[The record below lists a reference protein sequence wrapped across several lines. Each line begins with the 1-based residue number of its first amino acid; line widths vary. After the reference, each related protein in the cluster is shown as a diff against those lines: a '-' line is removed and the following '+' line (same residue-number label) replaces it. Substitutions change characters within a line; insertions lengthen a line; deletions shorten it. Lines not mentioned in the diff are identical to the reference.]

1 MVSFSCEGCG
11 DVLTKKKLDPHRNQC
26 YGASY
31 TCLDCMVHFD
41 GTSYRAHTS
50 CITEDQKYQGKLY
63 REPKQNKKQQPQHQ
77 KKDSVQQHAQAL
89 VPRNAYAEDAADAD
103 NNAVAIVDAPPRAP
117 TPPPAAHS
125 LGYKEQAALPDV
137 NVFDFLDTSE
147 TPAPARTRAP
157 VDESRMIEDSMPPA
171 YQKEESKISATDVML
186 FQVPD
191 DEDLIGNSFAY
202 GDEPVRPS
210 NEHFDSS
217 YDIREQNPQYSYTT
231 PAPKSKHSRKKS
243 RDKNVDTTISKS
255 ERKRKRNSPAE
266 LDMSLVRAQEERDTA
281 MTEAPPILHSGLT
294 GGLNRL
300 LHSSQFPPT
309 PDHSGDWV
317 ENSPL
322 SPMKRAKQG
331 ASKAFLRA
339 QKDYETQQEKDRKA
353 EIKEERA
360 RDKEERKERERGRDR
375 ERKERKEIK
384 ASTALVKIRPKMKR
398 RDDSERSSHK
408 HPEGG
413 ERRRRR
419 ETDSSGSPPRPRKT
433 VKAIEYRRSES
444 QSSAPDNDRQLIVR
458 PNGDVVPV
466 KTEHEA
472 RAELFMSFI
481 NKGPDSER
489 GMSVNKT
496 LKRYHRERHDYDH
509 HVSKADEE
517 KELWKSLRLKRNDRG
532 EIVLFFASPDVEAA

>member
-1 MVSFSCEGCG
+1 MVSFSCE
-11 DVLTKKKLDPHRNQC
+11 
-26 YGASY
+26 A
-31 TCLDCMVHFD
+31 
-41 GTSYRAHTS
+41 

-63 REPKQNKKQQPQHQ
+63 RDPKQNKKQSQHQ
-77 KKDSVQQHAQAL
+77 KKDSVQQTSQAL
-89 VPRNAYAEDAADAD
+89 VPRNAYVEDVADAD
-103 NNAVAIVDAPPRAP
+103 NGAVAIVDAPPRAP

-125 LGYKEQAALPDV
+125 LGYNEQAAIEGV

-147 TPAPARTRAP
+147 TPARARTRPA
-157 VDESRMIEDSMPPA
+157 DESRMIEDSMPPA
-171 YQKEESKISATDVML
+171 YQEKEPKITVTDVMK
-186 FQVPD
+186 FQVPED
-191 DEDLIGNSFAY
+191 DEFAGNNFVY

-210 NEHFDSS
+210 NERFDSS
-217 YDIREQNPQYSYTT
+217 YNMREQDPQYSYTT
-231 PAPKSKHSRKKS
+231 PAPKSKHSRTKS
-243 RDKNVDTTISKS
+243 REKNLDTTISKS
-255 ERKRKRNSPAE
+255 ERKRKRNSPAG
-266 LDMSLVRAQEERDTA
+266 LDMSLVRAQEERDTMMA
-281 MTEAPPILHSGLT
+281 EAPPILHSGLT

-339 QKDYETQQEKDRKA
+339 QKDFEVQQEKDRKA

-360 RDKEERKERERGRDR
+360 REKEERKERERGRER
-375 ERKERKEIK
+375 ERKDRKEIK

-408 HPEGG
+408 HREG

-444 QSSAPDNDRQLIVR
+444 QSSDVDNDRQLIVR

-472 RAELFMSFI
+472 RAELFMSFVS
-481 NKGPDSER
+481 KGPESER

-509 HVSKADEE
+509 HVSKVDEE

-532 EIVLFFASPDVEAA
+532 EIVLFFAPPDAEAA

>member
-31 TCLDCMVHFD
+31 TCLDCMVHFE

-63 REPKQNKKQQPQHQ
+63 REPKNNKKQPQHQ
-77 KKDSVQQHAQAL
+77 KKDSVQQNVQAL
-89 VPRNAYAEDAADAD
+89 VPSRNAYVEDENDAD
-103 NNAVAIVDAPPRAP
+103 DNAVAIVDAPPRAP
-117 TPPPAAHS
+117 TPPPAGHS
-125 LGYKEQAALPDV
+125 LGYAEQAALPAV
-137 NVFDFLDTSE
+137 NVFDFLDASE
-147 TPAPARTRAP
+147 TPAPTRTRP
-157 VDESRMIEDSMPPA
+157 VDESRMIEDSVPPA
-171 YQKEESKISATDVML
+171 YPGQEPNVSVTDVMK

-191 DEDLIGNSFAY
+191 DDDDDFAGNGFAY
-202 GDEPVRPS
+202 GNEPVRPT
-210 NEHFDSS
+210 NERFDSS
-217 YDIREQNPQYSYTT
+217 YNTRELDPRYSYTT
-231 PAPKSKHSRKKS
+231 PAPKSKHNRTKS
-243 RDKNVDTTISKS
+243 RDKDVDTTIKKA

-266 LDMSLVRAQEERDTA
+266 LDMSLVRAQEERDTMMA
-281 MTEAPPILHSGLT
+281 EAPPILHSGLT

-331 ASKAFLRA
+331 ASKALLRA
-339 QKDYETQQEKDRKA
+339 QKDFEVQQEKDRKA
-353 EIKEERA
+353 ELKEERQ
-360 RDKEERKERERGRDR
+360 REKEERKERERGRER
-375 ERKERKEIK
+375 ERKERK
-384 ASTALVKIRPKMKR
+384 ASTALVKIRPKMTR
-398 RDDSERSSHK
+398 RDDSERSNRK
-408 HPEGG
+408 HRSDGV

-419 ETDSSGSPPRPRKT
+419 ETDSSGSPPRPRKNL
-433 VKAIEYRRSES
+433 KAIEYHRSES
-444 QSSAPDNDRQLIVR
+444 QSSALDTDRQLIVR
-458 PNGDVVPV
+458 PNGDVATL
-466 KTEHEA
+466 KKEHEA
-472 RAELFMSFI
+472 RAELFMSFV

-509 HVSKADEE
+509 HVSKVDEE

-532 EIVLFFASPDVEAA
+532 EIVLFFAPPDGETA